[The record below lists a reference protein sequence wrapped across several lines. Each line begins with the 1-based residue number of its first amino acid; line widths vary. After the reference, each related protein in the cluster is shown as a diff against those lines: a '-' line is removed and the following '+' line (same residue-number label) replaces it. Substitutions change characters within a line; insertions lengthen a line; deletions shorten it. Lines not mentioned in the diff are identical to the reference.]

1 MQGIQQSY
9 TQRYNKKYKRTG
21 HVFQQRYKVEI
32 CNKDQ
37 YLFQLIKYIHNNPVK
52 ARLERGLNYK
62 WSSHK
67 EYISNR
73 RSELIEVDYILRL
86 FGNNKKVQ

>member
-1 MQGIQQSY
+1 M
-9 TQRYNKKYKRTG
+9 
-21 HVFQQRYKVEI
+21 FQQRYKVEI